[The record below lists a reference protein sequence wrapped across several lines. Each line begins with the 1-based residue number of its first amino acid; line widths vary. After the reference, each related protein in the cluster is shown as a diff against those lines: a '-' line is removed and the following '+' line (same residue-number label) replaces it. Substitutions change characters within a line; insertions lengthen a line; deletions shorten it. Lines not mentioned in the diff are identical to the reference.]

1 LGGWLI
7 RRGDV
12 GWSGDVAG
20 GEGGRRE
27 GLVGWGGMRWAGREW
42 VSVGRV
48 RRLQR
53 RYTYGVWGDA
63 FGVAVAG

>member
-1 LGGWLI
+1 
-7 RRGDV
+7 
-12 GWSGDVAG
+12 
-20 GEGGRRE
+20 
-27 GLVGWGGMRWAGREW
+27 VGWGGMRWAGREW